1 MSLFSQTRLAALLWG
16 TQFSQSRLAGLLW
29 GSQGIGRV
37 KGAVGLDVS
46 MFSLF
51 NMALLSVAVHYQT
64 VNSVLLWGL
73 RVERKINGRGREM
86 QKE

>member
-1 MSLFSQTRLAALLWG
+1 VKEEGKEELVWLLC
-16 TQFSQSRLAGLLW
+16 SRGL
-29 GSQGIGRV
+29 SSVR
-37 KGAVGLDVS
+37 

-51 NMALLSVAVHYQT
+51 NVALLSVAVHYQT